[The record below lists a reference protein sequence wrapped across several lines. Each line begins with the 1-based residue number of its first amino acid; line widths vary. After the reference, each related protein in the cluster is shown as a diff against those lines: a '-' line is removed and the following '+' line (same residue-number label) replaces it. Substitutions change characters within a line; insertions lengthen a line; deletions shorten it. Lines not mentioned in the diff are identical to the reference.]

1 MSFHLEEFCNWII
14 FRKLKGWAGLTLK
27 NGIYGNRIKGK
38 KLVPVHSSM
47 PLEIGS
53 QVRFQ
58 SKKSLRLTE
67 YRLIYRMRMLIDL
80 IARQPN
86 FIKIASIIRLPKQE
100 SKLIEEPQLS
110 ISPYGAAL

>member
-14 FRKLKGWAGLTLK
+14 SENSKGGDGLTLK

-67 YRLIYRMRMLIDL
+67 YRLIYR
-80 IARQPN
+80 IADAN
-86 FIKIASIIRLPKQE
+86 
-100 SKLIEEPQLS
+100 
-110 ISPYGAAL
+110 